1 MFMLKG
7 EHKRLYWDKFLVEN
21 KKKRSNFH
29 VVLKLG

>member
-21 KKKRSNFH
+21 KKKEVIFM
-29 VVLKLG
+29 LF